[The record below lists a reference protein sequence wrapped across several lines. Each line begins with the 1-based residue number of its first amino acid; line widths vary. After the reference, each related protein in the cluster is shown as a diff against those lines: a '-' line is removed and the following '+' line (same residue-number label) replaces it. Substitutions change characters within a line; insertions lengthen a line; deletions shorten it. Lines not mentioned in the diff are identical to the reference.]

1 VGREVDRSTDLK
13 PHSRRKRLAT
23 ILADRR
29 ASSEGMEE
37 GEAMTLAVHEQHAS
51 RHEPDLEVAGAD
63 RDVES
68 SDSA

>member
-1 VGREVDRSTDLK
+1 VEREPDGSADLK
-13 PHSRRKRLAT
+13 RRSSRERLAM
-23 ILADRR
+23 ILAERR
-29 ASSEGMEE
+29 ASRAGM
-37 GEAMTLAVHEQHAS
+37 GEQGAMTLAVWEQHRS

>member
-1 VGREVDRSTDLK
+1 VGCEPDGSADLK
-13 PHSRRKRLAT
+13 QHSRRERLAT

-29 ASSEGMEE
+29 ASSEGMGED
-37 GEAMTLAVHEQHAS
+37 EAMTLAVREQRAS
-51 RHEPDLEVAGAD
+51 RHESDLEVAGAD